1 MSDARCPRP
10 IMYVIED
17 TLEPCSTVT
26 RQVNVASAFR
36 LTRAVVTDGDGLV
49 VLKVASAEKAL
60 WQRPIELTKI
70 SGPLNLFHP
79 RVAAGVLTLEIQNPT
94 KKSVHFKIVI
104 T

>member
-1 MSDARCPRP
+1 
-10 IMYVIED
+10 MYVIED
-17 TLEPCSTVT
+17 TVESCSTVT
-26 RQVNVASAFR
+26 RQVTVQTSFK
-36 LTRAVVTDGDGLV
+36 LTRAVITDGEGLV
-49 VLKVASAEKAL
+49 VLKVESADKSL

-79 RVAAGVLTLEIQNPT
+79 RVVAGVLTLEIQNPT